1 MSESAT
7 KKLVRFFQAGIRG
20 NPPIKVN
27 EDEYKALCEMIDIR
41 PRPSPALILA
51 MDRCRKLRESMKK

>member
-51 MDRCRKLRESMKK
+51 MDRGRKLRESMKK